1 MNAQIYEQI
10 YSNKRKHDYRLIT
23 CTTRRCAL
31 VDSTKEEGYSYN
43 VTALDQ
49 ERVSALEW
57 VLRMDSG
64 SWGLGLEVMHAVP

>member
-1 MNAQIYEQI
+1 MNALIYEQI
-10 YSNKRKHDYRLIT
+10 CSNKRKHDHRLIT
-23 CTTRRCAL
+23 CAPAAVLQFTQRRKK
-31 VDSTKEEGYSYN
+31 SYWYN
-43 VTALDQ
+43 VTVLDQ